1 MTINERIKHA
11 WNAFL
16 SREPTEKKS
25 DQYPY
30 PLGGNSRNPSRT
42 PSTYQTEKTIT
53 NGIYNQIATDVANCK
68 IIHVTVDENDTFKDI
83 RKSELNKRLNL
94 FANKDQTARSFIKD
108 VVMSMFD
115 EGYVAIVPVDVDS
128 GSDPRDS
135 ESYDILSWRTGKI
148 KQWFP
153 DDVLVEVYN
162 DRKGIRED
170 VKLPKQFVAI
180 IENPFY
186 AVMNEP
192 NSTIKRLARK
202 MALLDSAD
210 EKNNAGKL
218 DMLIQLPFPVRGE
231 SRKKQAEERR
241 RDIEQQLTGSKY
253 GVAYID
259 TTEKVTQL
267 NRPLE
272 NNLQSQIE
280 YLQKQAYSQL
290 GLTEEIFLG
299 TANESTMLLYYD
311 RTIEPILNA
320 ICDEIKRKFLSRTA
334 LSQGQSVMFFR
345 NPFKLAPVTEIAN
358 AADTF
363 IRNEILTANEFRGIV
378 GFKPS
383 DEDKANMLRNP
394 NMPQEMDPSMM
405 DPNMIDPQLQNG
417 GQDPNQQLD
426 DIDASLDEL
435 EDELNHSGILKH
447 YASPYYDPVKAH
459 EYYMRTRELKGRT
472 STARLN
478 DEGKAAAS
486 YVKDQLN
493 TERKNKVQAHKD
505 YTTDRVSD
513 ETERAKSEIASYSE
527 QAKGKIDNLRSRLK
541 GMSKKQ
547 KERER
552 PRIQAEID
560 RLREDNKQ
568 RRLSIQEDSKET
580 KASYRDDHKT
590 ERTNLKEEY
599 DQKYVDE
606 LDKIRSDSRYVKP
619 TNTKKSKK
627 KR

>member
-1 MTINERIKHA
+1 MTLNERIKHA

-16 SREPTEKKS
+16 SREPTQKPAEGYYGS
-25 DQYPY
+25 AY
-30 PLGGNSRNPSRT
+30 GGNSRNPSRT
-42 PSTYQTEKTIT
+42 PSIYQTEKTIT
-53 NGIYNQIATDVANCK
+53 NGIYNQIATDVSNCK

-94 FANKDQTARSFIKD
+94 FANKDQTSRAFIKD

-115 EGYVAIVPVDVDS
+115 EGYVAIVPVDVDDDT
-128 GSDPRDS
+128 DPRDS

-170 VKLPKQFVAI
+170 VKLPKHFVAI

-394 NMPQEMDPSMM
+394 NMPPEDDPSMM
-405 DPNMIDPQLQNG
+405 DPEFQNEGEDPE
-417 GQDPNQQLD
+417 QQLD

-472 STARLN
+472 STAKLN
-478 DEGKAAAS
+478 DEGKAAAA
-486 YVKDQLN
+486 YVKNQLT
-493 TERKNKVQAHKD
+493 TERKNKVQSHKN
-505 YTTDRVSD
+505 YTTGKVDE

-527 QAKGKIDNLRSRLK
+527 QTKGKIDNLRSRLK

-552 PRIQAEID
+552 PKIQAEID
-560 RLREDNKQ
+560 KLRDQNKQ
-568 RRLSIQEDSKET
+568 KRLSIQEDSKT
-580 KASYRDDHKT
+580 VKTSYRDDHKT
-590 ERTNLKEEY
+590 ERTKLKNEY

-606 LDKIRSDSRYVKP
+606 LDKIRSESRYQKV
-619 TNTKKSKK
+619 SK
-627 KR
+627 R